1 MANVYAAL
9 LVKNSARGIQ
19 SNFSFRIKKKQYK
32 LTNSNLKKLKNR

>member
-19 SNFSFRIKKKQYK
+19 SNFSFRIKK
-32 LTNSNLKKLKNR
+32 NNI

>member
-19 SNFSFRIKKKQYK
+19 SNFSFRIKKIYK
-32 LTNSNLKKLKNR
+32 LTNSNLKKIKE